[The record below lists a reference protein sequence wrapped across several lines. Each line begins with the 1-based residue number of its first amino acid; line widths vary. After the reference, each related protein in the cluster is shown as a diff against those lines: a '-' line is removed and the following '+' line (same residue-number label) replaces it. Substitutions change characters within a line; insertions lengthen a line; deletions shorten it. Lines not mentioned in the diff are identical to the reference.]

1 MLPTLVV
8 PLDGAEFST
17 RALPAALS
25 IARAGKSDVR
35 LVGIARTEDAV
46 PDLRGHAQDSA
57 RLAGFESSDVAIV
70 VNDDPTEALL
80 EISDDPGTV
89 LCFASHDHTP
99 LATALSDSVGSRL
112 IEAATHPYIVVGA
125 APTDG
130 GPALVGTDV
139 VVAVDGVDDPE
150 PLLATAA
157 AWALALQ
164 AALRLVTV
172 YEPVSADIRHPD
184 HFTRHHGPPG
194 DADAYAAALGRRL
207 EAIVHAPVEVAAV
220 ADATSAADGL
230 TRYLH
235 DRPALLV
242 VLGGG
247 RRDGLSL
254 GPGVLHRLLR
264 EMPLPVL
271 VVNRP

>member
-1 MLPTLVV
+1 MARPATPT
-8 PLDGAEFST
+8 P
-17 RALPAALS
+17 
-25 IARAGKSDVR
+25 
-35 LVGIARTEDAV
+35 
-46 PDLRGHAQDSA
+46 
-57 RLAGFESSDVAIV
+57 
-70 VNDDPTEALL
+70 
-80 EISDDPGTV
+80 
-89 LCFASHDHTP
+89 
-99 LATALSDSVGSRL
+99 
-112 IEAATHPYIVVGA
+112 
-125 APTDG
+125 
-130 GPALVGTDV
+130 
-139 VVAVDGVDDPE
+139 
-150 PLLATAA
+150 
-157 AWALALQ
+157 
-164 AALRLVTV
+164 
-172 YEPVSADIRHPD
+172 
-184 HFTRHHGPPG
+184 
-194 DADAYAAALGRRL
+194 YAAALGRRL